1 VEGHDGIEC
10 KTSLNERENFIS
22 GDGMKRRLTG
32 K

>member
-1 VEGHDGIEC
+1 VEGHEIEC

-22 GDGMKRRLTG
+22 GDKMKRRLTG